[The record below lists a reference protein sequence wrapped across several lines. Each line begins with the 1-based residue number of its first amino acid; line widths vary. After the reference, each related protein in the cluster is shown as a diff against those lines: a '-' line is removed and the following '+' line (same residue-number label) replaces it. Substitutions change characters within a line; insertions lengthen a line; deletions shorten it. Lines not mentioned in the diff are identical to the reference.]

1 MLARNSLGRY
11 RWELALIGVAVIW
24 GATFTVV
31 KDAVARMPPFLFIGL
46 RFLLATGVLAIIGA
60 FRGLT
65 KREMQLGAIT
75 GFALFAGYA
84 FQTVGLQY
92 TTASNAGFITG
103 MFVVFTP
110 VIGAIVFRRLP
121 STASGLGVILATG
134 GLVLLAMPSGFH
146 LRKGDALEVMTAITF
161 AVHILLIAR
170 LGRAIP
176 ALRFAAVQIATAAF
190 LALTW
195 SVAVEPPS
203 GRGPD
208 AGTWFGIVLTG
219 IFATALAFLVQTR
232 AQKAIPPTRTAVILT
247 AEPVFAGI
255 FGYLVAGDRLGAR
268 GYAGAVLI
276 VAGILVA
283 ELFAPAEEIV

>member
-1 MLARNSLGRY
+1 MRARNSLGRY

-46 RFLLATGVLAIIGA
+46 RFLLAAGVLAIIGA

-121 STASGLGVILATG
+121 STAAGLGVILATG

-146 LRKGDALEVMTAITF
+146 LRRGDALEVMTAITF

-170 LGRAIP
+170 LGKDIP
-176 ALRFAAVQIATAAF
+176 ALRFTAVQIATAAL
-190 LALTW
+190 LALAW
-195 SVAVEPPS
+195 SAVGEHNL
-203 GRGPD
+203 GHPD

-219 IFATALAFLVQTR
+219 ILATALAFLVQTR
-232 AQKAIPPTRTAVILT
+232 AQKEIPPTRTAVILT

-255 FGYLVAGDRLGAR
+255 FGYLVADDRLGAR
-268 GYAGAVLI
+268 GYAGAGLI

-283 ELFAPAEEIV
+283 ELFAPSEEVV

>member
-1 MLARNSLGRY
+1 MRTRDRLETY
-11 RWELALIGVAVIW
+11 RWELALIGIAVIW
-24 GATFTVV
+24 GATFTIV
-31 KDAVARMPPFLFIGL
+31 KDAVARMPPFLFIGI
-46 RFLLATGVLAIIGA
+46 RFALATGVLAVVGA
-60 FRGLT
+60 FKGLT
-65 KREMQLGAIT
+65 QHELKLGAVT
-75 GFALFAGYA
+75 GLALFAGYA

-121 STASGLGVILATG
+121 STAAGLGVILATG

-161 AVHILLIAR
+161 AVHILLIAG
-170 LGRAIP
+170 LGKEIP
-176 ALRFAAVQIATAAF
+176 ALRFAAVQIGTAAV
-190 LALTW
+190 LALAW
-195 SVAVEPPS
+195 SGIGEHQL
-203 GRGPD
+203 GHPD

-219 IFATALAFLVQTR
+219 VLATAVAFLIQTR
-232 AQKAIPPTRTAVILT
+232 AQQQIPPTRTAVILT

-255 FGYLVAGDRLGAR
+255 FGYWIEGDRLGAR

>member
-1 MLARNSLGRY
+1 MRARNSLGRY

-46 RFLLATGVLAIIGA
+46 RFLLAAGVLAIIGA

-75 GFALFAGYA
+75 GFSLFAGYA

-121 STASGLGVILATG
+121 STAAGLGVILATG

-146 LRKGDALEVMTAITF
+146 LRRGDALEVMTAITF

-170 LGRAIP
+170 LGKDIP
-176 ALRFAAVQIATAAF
+176 ALRFTAVQIATAAL
-190 LALTW
+190 LALAW
-195 SVAVEPPS
+195 SAVGEHNL
-203 GRGPD
+203 GHPD

-219 IFATALAFLVQTR
+219 ILATALAFLVQTR
-232 AQKAIPPTRTAVILT
+232 AQKEIPPTRTAVILT

-255 FGYLVAGDRLGAR
+255 FGYLVADDRLGGR
-268 GYAGAVLI
+268 GYAGAGLI

-283 ELFAPAEEIV
+283 ELFASEEVV

>member
-1 MLARNSLGRY
+1 MRARNSLERY

-46 RFLLATGVLAIIGA
+46 RFLLAAGVLAIIGA

-121 STASGLGVILATG
+121 STAAGLGVILATG

-146 LRKGDALEVMTAITF
+146 LRRGDALEVMTAITF

-170 LGRAIP
+170 LGKDIP
-176 ALRFAAVQIATAAF
+176 ALRFTAVQIATAAL
-190 LALTW
+190 LALAW
-195 SVAVEPPS
+195 SAVGEHNL
-203 GRGPD
+203 GHPD

-219 IFATALAFLVQTR
+219 ILATALAFLVQTR
-232 AQKAIPPTRTAVILT
+232 AQKEIPPTRTAVILT

-255 FGYLVAGDRLGAR
+255 FGYLVADDRLGAR
-268 GYAGAVLI
+268 GYAGAGLI

-283 ELFAPAEEIV
+283 ELFAPSEEVV

>member
-1 MLARNSLGRY
+1 MRARNSLGRY

-46 RFLLATGVLAIIGA
+46 RFLLAAGVLAIIGA

-110 VIGAIVFRRLP
+110 VIGAIVLRRLP
-121 STASGLGVILATG
+121 STAAGLGVILATG

-146 LRKGDALEVMTAITF
+146 LRRGDALEVMTAITF

-170 LGRAIP
+170 LGKDIP
-176 ALRFAAVQIATAAF
+176 ALRFTAVQIATAAL
-190 LALTW
+190 LALAW
-195 SVAVEPPS
+195 SAVGEHNL
-203 GRGPD
+203 GHPD

-219 IFATALAFLVQTR
+219 ILATALAFLVQTR
-232 AQKAIPPTRTAVILT
+232 AQKEIPPTRTAVILT

-255 FGYLVAGDRLGAR
+255 FGYLVADDRLGGR
-268 GYAGAVLI
+268 GYAGAGLI

-283 ELFAPAEEIV
+283 ELFASEEVV

>member
-1 MLARNSLGRY
+1 MQARKSLETY

-31 KDAVARMPPFLFIGL
+31 RDAVARMPPFLFIGI
-46 RFLLATGVLAIIGA
+46 RFALATGVLAVVGA
-60 FRGLT
+60 FKGLT
-65 KREMQLGAIT
+65 QRELKLGAIT
-75 GFALFAGYA
+75 GVALFAGYA

-110 VIGAIVFRRLP
+110 VIGAFVFRRLP
-121 STASGLGVILATG
+121 STAAGLGVILAAG

-170 LGRAIP
+170 LGKDIP
-176 ALRFAAVQIATAAF
+176 ALRFAAVQIGTAAVLALAWSGIGEHALGHPDTGTWLGILLTGVLATA
-190 LALTW
+190 
-195 SVAVEPPS
+195 V
-203 GRGPD
+203 
-208 AGTWFGIVLTG
+208 
-219 IFATALAFLVQTR
+219 AFLVQTR
-232 AQKAIPPTRTAVILT
+232 AQQEIPPTRTAVILT
-247 AEPVFAGI
+247 AEPVFAGV
-255 FGYLVAGDRLGAR
+255 FGFWIAGDRLGAR
-268 GYAGAVLI
+268 GYLGAVLI

-283 ELFAPAEEIV
+283 ELFAPAEEVV

>member
-1 MLARNSLGRY
+1 VRARNSLGRY

-46 RFLLATGVLAIIGA
+46 RFLLAAGVLAIIGA

-121 STASGLGVILATG
+121 STAAGLGVILATG

-146 LRKGDALEVMTAITF
+146 LRRGDALEVMTAITF

-170 LGRAIP
+170 LGKDIP
-176 ALRFAAVQIATAAF
+176 ALRFTAVQIATAAL
-190 LALTW
+190 LALAW
-195 SVAVEPPS
+195 SAVGEHNL
-203 GRGPD
+203 GHPD

-219 IFATALAFLVQTR
+219 ILATALAFLVQTR
-232 AQKAIPPTRTAVILT
+232 AQKEIPPTRTAVILT
-247 AEPVFAGI
+247 AEPVFAGV
-255 FGYLVAGDRLGAR
+255 FGYLVADDRLGAR
-268 GYAGAVLI
+268 GYAGAGLI

-283 ELFAPAEEIV
+283 ELFAPSEEVV

>member
-1 MLARNSLGRY
+1 MRARNSLGRY

-46 RFLLATGVLAIIGA
+46 RFLLAAGVLAIIGA

-121 STASGLGVILATG
+121 STAAGLGVILATG

-146 LRKGDALEVMTAITF
+146 LRRGDALEVMTAITF

-170 LGRAIP
+170 LGKDIP
-176 ALRFAAVQIATAAF
+176 ALRFTAVQIATAAL
-190 LALTW
+190 LALAW
-195 SVAVEPPS
+195 SAVGEHNL
-203 GRGPD
+203 GHPD
-208 AGTWFGIVLTG
+208 AGTSFGIVLTG
-219 IFATALAFLVQTR
+219 ILATALAFLVQTR
-232 AQKAIPPTRTAVILT
+232 AQKEIPPTRTAVILT

-255 FGYLVAGDRLGAR
+255 FGYLVADDRLGGR
-268 GYAGAVLI
+268 GYAGAGLI

-283 ELFAPAEEIV
+283 ELFAPSEEVV

>member
-1 MLARNSLGRY
+1 M
-11 RWELALIGVAVIW
+11 
-24 GATFTVV
+24 
-31 KDAVARMPPFLFIGL
+31 MPTMAITL
-46 RFLLATGVLAIIGA
+46 RSMCTAMS
-60 FRGLT
+60 
-65 KREMQLGAIT
+65 KSSAIT

-121 STASGLGVILATG
+121 STAAGLGVILATG

-146 LRKGDALEVMTAITF
+146 LRRGDALEVMTAITF

-170 LGRAIP
+170 LGKDIP
-176 ALRFAAVQIATAAF
+176 ALRFTAVQIATAAL
-190 LALTW
+190 LALAW
-195 SVAVEPPS
+195 SAVGEHNL
-203 GRGPD
+203 GHPD

-219 IFATALAFLVQTR
+219 ILATALAFLVQTR
-232 AQKAIPPTRTAVILT
+232 AQKEIPPTRTAVILT
-247 AEPVFAGI
+247 AEPVFAGV
-255 FGYLVAGDRLGAR
+255 FGYLVADDRLGAR
-268 GYAGAVLI
+268 GYAGAGLI

-283 ELFAPAEEIV
+283 ELFAPSEEVV

>member
-1 MLARNSLGRY
+1 MRARNSLGRY

-46 RFLLATGVLAIIGA
+46 RFLLAAGVLAIIGA

-110 VIGAIVFRRLP
+110 VIGAIVLRRLP
-121 STASGLGVILATG
+121 STAAGLGVILATG

-146 LRKGDALEVMTAITF
+146 LRRGDALEVMTAITF

-170 LGRAIP
+170 LGKDIP
-176 ALRFAAVQIATAAF
+176 ALRFTAVQIATAAL
-190 LALTW
+190 LALAW
-195 SVAVEPPS
+195 SAVGEHNL
-203 GRGPD
+203 GHPD

-219 IFATALAFLVQTR
+219 ILATALAFLVQTR
-232 AQKAIPPTRTAVILT
+232 AQKEIPPTRTAVILT
-247 AEPVFAGI
+247 AEPVFAGV
-255 FGYLVAGDRLGAR
+255 FGYLVADDRLGAR
-268 GYAGAVLI
+268 GYAGAGLI

-283 ELFAPAEEIV
+283 ELFASEEVV

>member
-1 MLARNSLGRY
+1 MRGRDHLEPY
-11 RWELALIGVAVIW
+11 RWELALIGVALIW

-31 KDAVARMPPFLFIGL
+31 KDAVERMPPFLFIGI
-46 RFLLATGVLAIIGA
+46 RFALAAVVLAAVGA
-60 FRGLT
+60 FRNL
-65 KREMQLGAIT
+65 KREEIRAGAIT
-75 GFALFAGYA
+75 GLALFAGYA

-110 VIGAIVFRRLP
+110 VIGALVFRRLP
-121 STASGLGVILATG
+121 STAASLGVILATG

-146 LRKGDALEVMTAITF
+146 LRRGDALEVMTAITF

-170 LGRAIP
+170 LGKGIP
-176 ALRFAAVQIATAAF
+176 ALRFTAIQIATAAT
-190 LALTW
+190 LAIVW
-195 SVAVEPPS
+195 SGIAEHAAPPAD
-203 GRGPD
+203 GGV
-208 AGTWFGIVLTG
+208 WFGIVLTG

-232 AQKAIPPTRTAVILT
+232 AQQEIPPTRTAVILT
-247 AEPVFAGI
+247 AEPVFAGV
-255 FGYLVAGDRLGAR
+255 FGYLIAGDRLGAR

-283 ELFAPAEEIV
+283 ELRAPTGEVV

>member
-1 MLARNSLGRY
+1 VRARNSLGRY

-46 RFLLATGVLAIIGA
+46 RFLLAAGVLAIIGA

-110 VIGAIVFRRLP
+110 VIGAIVLRRLP
-121 STASGLGVILATG
+121 STAAGLGVILATG

-146 LRKGDALEVMTAITF
+146 LRRGDALEVMTAITF

-170 LGRAIP
+170 LGKDIP
-176 ALRFAAVQIATAAF
+176 ALRFTAVQIATAAL
-190 LALTW
+190 LALAW
-195 SVAVEPPS
+195 SAVGEHNL
-203 GRGPD
+203 GHPD

-219 IFATALAFLVQTR
+219 ILATALAFLVQTR
-232 AQKAIPPTRTAVILT
+232 AQKEIPPTRTAVILT
-247 AEPVFAGI
+247 AEPVFAGV
-255 FGYLVAGDRLGAR
+255 FGYLVADDRLGAR
-268 GYAGAVLI
+268 GYAGAGLI

-283 ELFAPAEEIV
+283 ELFAPSEEVV

>member
-1 MLARNSLGRY
+1 MSL
-11 RWELALIGVAVIW
+11 IW

-31 KDAVARMPPFLFIGL
+31 KDDVARMPPFLFIGI
-46 RFLLATGVLAIIGA
+46 RFGLAAIVLAAAGA

-65 KREMQLGAIT
+65 RRDLQRGAIT
-75 GFALFAGYA
+75 GVALFAGYG

-110 VIGAIVFRRLP
+110 VIGALVYRRLP
-121 STASGLGVILATG
+121 STAASLGVILATG

-146 LRKGDALEVMTAITF
+146 LRRGDALEVMTAISF

-170 LGRAIP
+170 LGKEIP
-176 ALRFAAVQIATAAF
+176 ALRFTGVQIATAATA
-190 LALTW
+190 ALIW
-195 SVAVEPPS
+195 SAIGEHAAPPAS
-203 GRGPD
+203 GSV
-208 AGTWFGIVLTG
+208 WFGIVLTG
-219 IFATALAFLVQTR
+219 VLATAIAFLIQTR
-232 AQKAIPPTRTAVILT
+232 AQREIPPTRTAVILT

-283 ELFAPAEEIV
+283 ELFAPAEETV

>member
-1 MLARNSLGRY
+1 MRARNSLERY

-31 KDAVARMPPFLFIGL
+31 KDAVARMPPFLFIGI
-46 RFLLATGVLAIIGA
+46 RFALATGVLAIIGA

-65 KREMQLGAIT
+65 KRELQLGAIT

-110 VIGAIVFRRLP
+110 VIGTIVFRRLP
-121 STASGLGVILATG
+121 SNAAGLGVVLATG

-170 LGRAIP
+170 LGKDIP
-176 ALRFAAVQIATAAF
+176 ALRFTAVQIATAAL
-190 LALTW
+190 LALAWT
-195 SVAVEPPS
+195 AVGEHNL
-203 GRGPD
+203 GHPD

-219 IFATALAFLVQTR
+219 ILATALAFLVQTR
-232 AQKAIPPTRTAVILT
+232 AQKEIPPTRTAVILT

-255 FGYLVAGDRLGAR
+255 FGYLVADDRLGAR

-283 ELFAPAEEIV
+283 ELFAPSEEVV

>member
-1 MLARNSLGRY
+1 MRTRDRLETY

-31 KDAVARMPPFLFIGL
+31 KDAVERMPPFLFLGL
-46 RFLLATGVLAIIGA
+46 RFALATGVLAIAGA
-60 FRGLT
+60 FKGLT
-65 KREMQLGAIT
+65 KQEARAGAIT
-75 GFALFAGYA
+75 GLALFAGYA

-121 STASGLGVILATG
+121 SAAAGLGVILATG
-134 GLVLLAMPSGFH
+134 GLVLLAMPAGFH

-161 AVHILLIAR
+161 AIHILLIAR
-170 LGRAIP
+170 FGKGIP
-176 ALRFAAVQIATAAF
+176 ALRFAATQIATAAT
-190 LALTW
+190 LALVW
-195 SVAVEPPS
+195 SGIGEHHL
-203 GRGPD
+203 GHPD
-208 AGTWFGIVLTG
+208 GGTWLGMVVTG
-219 IFATALAFLVQTR
+219 VFATALAFLVQTR
-232 AQKAIPPTRTAVILT
+232 AQQQIPPTRTAVILT

-255 FGYLVAGDRLGAR
+255 FGFWIAGDRLGAR
-268 GYAGAVLI
+268 GDVGAVLI

-283 ELFAPAEEIV
+283 ELFAPAEEVV

>member
-1 MLARNSLGRY
+1 
-11 RWELALIGVAVIW
+11 
-24 GATFTVV
+24 
-31 KDAVARMPPFLFIGL
+31 MPPFLFIGI
-46 RFLLATGVLAIIGA
+46 RFALAAAVLAVIGA
-60 FRGLT
+60 FREIQRHEL
-65 KREMQLGAIT
+65 RAGAIT
-75 GFALFAGYA
+75 GLALFAGYA

-110 VIGAIVFRRLP
+110 VIGALVFRRLP
-121 STASGLGVILATG
+121 STAASLGVILATS

-146 LRKGDALEVMTAITF
+146 LRRGDALEVMTAITF
-161 AVHILLIAR
+161 AIHILLIAR
-170 LGRAIP
+170 LGKGIP
-176 ALRFAAVQIATAAF
+176 ALRFAAIQIATAAT
-190 LALTW
+190 LALIW
-195 SVAVEPPS
+195 SGIGEHTAP
-203 GRGPD
+203 RGAD
-208 AGTWFGIVLTG
+208 AGVWFAIALTG

-232 AQKAIPPTRTAVILT
+232 AQQEIPPTRTAVILT

-283 ELFAPAEEIV
+283 ELLAPTGEVV